1 MKFADVLFAFR
12 KKNQTNRSKIFL
24 FDTSCKIQATMLN
37 LLSQSWHF
45 LISHLSR
52 NQMRKVYYLSQKSIF
67 PNYWL
72 SHWTFPK
79 VIDACI
85 VCTFEVLLKMRYF
98 QKKKPV
104 QWNLYMFL
112 KFSRLL
118 IGWLKLSQSTN
129 QKPLN
134 FNEVHKFF
142 ENIWPLDRL

>member
-12 KKNQTNRSKIFL
+12 KKNQTNTSKIFL

-45 LISHLSR
+45 LINHLSR

-98 QKKKPV
+98 QKKTRPMKSLYV
-104 QWNLYMFL
+104 FKIFEASDWLTQAESINQSEASKFQW
-112 KFSRLL
+112 S
-118 IGWLKLSQSTN
+118 SQVFWKYLT
-129 QKPLN
+129 
-134 FNEVHKFF
+134 F
-142 ENIWPLDRL
+142 R